1 MVLRNQ
7 DVKKGV
13 DHIMADTTESFL
25 DHNIFSSAK
34 IVALEKRIDKY
45 ASEGSYDFDANL
57 ALLKLY
63 QFSPEVRK
71 EKLYRVI
78 LVQALLHHET
88 FLPCFYLLPFEL
100 QVAEPFN
107 TLLKLAEYLGSA
119 QFDSFWR
126 NVESLDCCHNFKNF
140 TYAARAQ
147 ICKMLALSYQQ
158 IPVNVIANSLG
169 YAGVNKDFESFL
181 ESIGWT
187 VKPDFVHIPHSR
199 ENQARAKQFEASI
212 KLMQVAPLI
221 RVLETSF

>member
-1 MVLRNQ
+1 MLAT
-7 DVKKGV
+7 KSV
-13 DHIMADTTESFL
+13 DNIMTDTTESFL
-25 DHNIFSSAK
+25 DHNLFSSAK
-34 IVALEKRIDKY
+34 IVALEKHVDKY
-45 ASEGSYDFDANL
+45 ANEGLYDFDANL
-57 ALLKLY
+57 ALLKIY

-88 FLPCFYLLPFEL
+88 FLPCFYLLPFEF
-100 QVAEPFN
+100 QVAEPFK

-140 TYAARAQ
+140 AYDAKAQ

-158 IPVNVIANSLG
+158 IPVNVVANALG
-169 YAGVNKDFESFL
+169 YTGVNNDFASFL

-187 VKPDFVHIPHSR
+187 VKTGFVYIPPSR
-199 ENQARAKQFEASI
+199 ENQARAKRFEASI
-212 KLMQVAPLI
+212 KLMQVAPLV